1 MIMQKI
7 EYLIKHNAFIQKAYV
22 VVMSAG
28 FRILGLFNR
37 PNAHRIIFQSMIGKT
52 YGDSPKVLFDRIKA
66 DPLFNGYEF
75 IWAFTDPEKF
85 NVEGAVKV
93 KLNSLKYFI
102 STMKSGIWITNVDM
116 ERGLHY
122 KSKKTLYIN
131 TWHGVPIKT
140 IGNAQ
145 KNRNDYNYFDVDLFC
160 CSSPYESE
168 IFRRDFNIPE
178 NVIVQ
183 CGMPRNDELY
193 TITEANVTQYRREL
207 GIPEGKRVILYCPTW
222 RDSMDSGVSYQ
233 IAPPIDVD
241 YWEKEL
247 GDEYVM
253 LFRMHH
259 LTTEMLGIKY
269 GSFARDVSGAPEI
282 NKLLAI
288 ADILISDYSATI
300 FDYCILERP
309 IISFAYDYED
319 YSASRG
325 FYEKLD
331 DVLPGD
337 IFKTQEDVV
346 KHIRTMDYSEE
357 CMRAKRIK
365 DKYIQTNGKATEVC
379 MRFIKR
385 HLEKNKG

>member
-1 MIMQKI
+1 MGMQKI
-7 EYLIKHNAFIQKAYV
+7 EYLIKHNAFVQKAYV
-22 VVMSAG
+22 IVMSAG
-28 FRILGLFNR
+28 FRILGLLFR
-37 PNAHRIIFQSMIGKT
+37 PDDHQIIFQSMIGKT
-52 YGDSPKVLFDRIKA
+52 YGDSPKVLFDKIKA
-66 DPLFNGYEF
+66 DPAFKGYKYV
-75 IWAFTDPEKF
+75 WAFAEPEKF
-85 NVEGAVKV
+85 TVEGAEKV

-102 STMKSGIWITNVDM
+102 STMKSGVWVTNVDM

-122 KSKKTLYIN
+122 KSRRTLYIN

-168 IFRRDFNIPE
+168 IFIRDFNIPRD
-178 NVIVQ
+178 VIVQ

-193 TITEANVTQYRREL
+193 TITESDKAKYRKEF
-207 GIPEGKRVILYCPTW
+207 GIPNGKKVILYCPTW
-222 RDSMDSGVSYQ
+222 RDSMDGGNSYQ

-241 YWEKEL
+241 NWEKEL

-259 LTTEMLGIKY
+259 LTTAMLGIKY
-269 GSFARDVSGAPEI
+269 GDFARDVSDVPQI

-319 YSASRG
+319 YSKSRG

-331 DVLPGD
+331 DTLPSVN
-337 IFKTQEDVV
+337 FRTQEDVI
-346 KHIRTMDYSEE
+346 KHIQTMDYSEE
-357 CMRAKRIK
+357 CEKAKRIK
-365 DKYIQTNGKATEVC
+365 AKYVQVCGKATEVC
-379 MRFIKR
+379 VEFIKK
-385 HLEKNKG
+385 HLKK